1 MLPPGTRPHP
11 SNRRLVLY
19 LVALAAV
26 LPEAITGSTPP
37 LNWLNPIGVG
47 LLFWL
52 YGAGV
57 LVCRE
62 LSIRWRVGWPGILL
76 LGAAYGI
83 IEEGFTVKTMFD
95 PNSPVVGVLGSYGHW
110 MGVNWVWTL
119 WLMIFHAAF
128 SIAFPILLLE
138 WKWPHIRGRPLLPDW
153 GLHVAMFL
161 LAGVAVFGYAVLTPY
176 RAGAIELAWALIT
189 VILLGYAA
197 YRGWGAK
204 IWRALPSGMAPK
216 RWAFAA
222 AGFAFFGLSFLVYAA
237 GPSLGGTPAVTFVEG
252 GALLLGA
259 LLLLR
264 RAVALPDGERHVFS
278 FVAGSIGMFAFFDII
293 LELAGRTGMAVV
305 GIGFVALVVW
315 LNRKSG
321 PQPET
326 VASRWR
332 PRCRLRSPSQS
343 SPIPTHKGAEPPD
356 GSTCTSSGSRC
367 LPRRP
372 ARSTRARPS

>member
-1 MLPPGTRPHP
+1 MLPPPARRLP

-19 LVALAAV
+19 LVVLAAF

-37 LNWLNPIGVG
+37 IGWTNPFLVA
-47 LLFWL
+47 LLLWL

-62 LSIRWRVGWPGILL
+62 LAVRWRAGWPGILL

-138 WKWPHIRGRPLLPDW
+138 WKWPHICGRRLLPDW

-176 RAGAIELAWALIT
+176 RAGAIELGWALIT

-204 IWRALPSGMAPK
+204 IWRAFPSGRAPK
-216 RWAFAA
+216 RWVYAA

-237 GPSLGGTPAVTFVEG
+237 GPALGGTPTITFLEG
-252 GALLLGA
+252 ATLLLGV

-264 RAVALPDGERHVFS
+264 RVYGHPEGERHVFA

-293 LELAGRTGMAVV
+293 LELAGRTGMAFV
-305 GIGFVALVVW
+305 GVGFVLLTIW
-315 LNRKSG
+315 LYRRFDPRPAIITS
-321 PQPET
+321 PPDP
-326 VASRWR
+326 SR
-332 PRCRLRSPSQS
+332 
-343 SPIPTHKGAEPPD
+343 EPPPSFAD
-356 GSTCTSSGSRC
+356 
-367 LPRRP
+367 PDRRP
-372 ARSTRARPS
+372 